1 MCVCVQEETNTFRTA
16 LVTNGSTSFVIFVYS
31 ELKWYQVDLRTASG
45 SGLSGS
51 GTSAGSASGS
61 NPLPVK

>member
-1 MCVCVQEETNTFRTA
+1 MQEETNTFQAA
-16 LVTNGSTSFVIFVYS
+16 LATNGSISFVVFIYS
-31 ELKWYQVDLRTASG
+31 ELKWYKVDLRTASG
-45 SGLSGS
+45 NGLSGS